1 MLPYGIIWL
10 FKMVSFDTLRY
21 FGRLFVV
28 IIKAELLK
36 RFIMDFIDNR
46 IDDFEIDADL
56 VANTIAI
63 NILAEIQ
70 EIIKNEN
77 YTDFEKVEEIVCLFE
92 KNEIDSGSCHDF

>member
-1 MLPYGIIWL
+1 
-10 FKMVSFDTLRY
+10 MVSFDTLRY

>member
-1 MLPYGIIWL
+1 
-10 FKMVSFDTLRY
+10 MVSFDTLRY

-28 IIKAELLK
+28 IIKTELLK

-56 VANTIAI
+56 VANTMAI

-70 EIIKNEN
+70 EIIKNKN
-77 YTDFEKVEEIVCLFE
+77 YSDFKKVEEIVCLFE
-92 KNEIDSGSCHDF
+92 KNKIDSGSCHDF

>member
-1 MLPYGIIWL
+1 
-10 FKMVSFDTLRY
+10 MVSFDTIRC

-28 IIKAELLK
+28 KIKAELLK

-56 VANTIAI
+56 VANTMAI

-92 KNEIDSGSCHDF
+92 KNKIDYGSCHDF

>member
-1 MLPYGIIWL
+1 
-10 FKMVSFDTLRY
+10 MVSFDTLRY
-21 FGRLFVV
+21 YGRLFVV

-36 RFIMDFIDNR
+36 RFIMDFIDNI
-46 IDDFEIDADL
+46 IDDFEFDADL
-56 VANTIAI
+56 VANTMAI

-92 KNEIDSGSCHDF
+92 KNKIDSGSCHDF

>member
-1 MLPYGIIWL
+1 M
-10 FKMVSFDTLRY
+10 
-21 FGRLFVV
+21 

>member
-1 MLPYGIIWL
+1 
-10 FKMVSFDTLRY
+10 MVSFDTLRY

-56 VANTIAI
+56 VANTMAI

-77 YTDFEKVEEIVCLFE
+77 YTDFEKVEEIVCVFE